1 MPESSPPFSRGA
13 SSLFILGV
21 DMDRWQHH
29 VEEEIVEAYDVF
41 RVLDIMHALSTM
53 ESTGLTPE
61 DIADTL
67 MNSIEKRHKSI

>member
-1 MPESSPPFSRGA
+1 
-13 SSLFILGV
+13 
-21 DMDRWQHH
+21 MDRWQHH
-29 VEEEIVEAYDVF
+29 VEEEIIEAYDVF

-61 DIADTL
+61 DIADAL